1 MDDLRAKVRERW
13 ARARSVAVRV
23 LVAGPMDDSGGLS
36 RMARMTAA
44 GFDSD
49 DAEVHTFNTAKDTPH
64 DRSMLV
70 AMGSHTRR
78 AWRFVRAVSRHKP
91 QLVHLHTCS
100 FGTFERTMID
110 CVICAALKRAYVL
123 HVHGGLFDQYVDGL
137 IGLRRRMV
145 VWALRR
151 AVRVIVVGDVWRQS
165 LSQRIDGLDIDVLHN
180 ALEPQDASPNA
191 VSMDESRRGG
201 VLFVGDFSEVKR
213 PEDLIVAYASLP
225 RRQRRAFPLTI
236 VGGGEPRREALIKR
250 MAADIAPTD
259 DIQFTGKVD
268 GSVAR
273 RLMAEADLF
282 VIPSRAE
289 GLPLVLLEAMRAGAA
304 IVVTDVGAV
313 REVVTCGVEAMIVK
327 PQDPEQLA
335 LAMKRLLND
344 QARRAALSAAA
355 SIRSE
360 QFDAQIFRNRLLNI
374 WREAATEAAP
384 STPPPL
390 PRLASPT
397 FRSIL

>member
-1 MDDLRAKVRERW
+1 MRERW

-44 GFDSD
+44 GFDAA
-49 DAEVHTFNTAKDTPH
+49 DAEVHAFDSAKDTPH

-70 AMGSHTRR
+70 AMGSHVRR
-78 AWRFVRAVSRHKP
+78 AWRFGRAVSRHKP

-100 FGTFERTMID
+100 YGTFERTVID

-123 HVHGGLFDQYVDGL
+123 HIHGGLFDQYIDGL
-137 IGLRRRMV
+137 SGWRRRMV

-165 LSQRIDGLDIDVLHN
+165 LSQRISGLDIDVLHN
-180 ALEPQDASPNA
+180 ALERD
-191 VSMDESRRGG
+191 DESPCAVAIDKPRCGG
-201 VLFVGDFSEVKR
+201 VLFAGDLSEVKR
-213 PEDLIVAYASLP
+213 PEDLIVAYAALP
-225 RRQRRAFPLTI
+225 MKQRRAFPLTI
-236 VGGGEPRREALIKR
+236 VGGGDPRREALIKR
-250 MAADIAPTD
+250 MAADIAPGD
-259 DIQFTGKVD
+259 PIRFAGKVD
-268 GSVAR
+268 GPTVR
-273 RLMAEADLF
+273 KLMADADLF

-313 REVVTCGVEAMIVK
+313 REVVTNGVEAMIVK
-327 PQDPEQLA
+327 QHDPEQLA
-335 LAMKRLLND
+335 LTIKRLLSD
-344 QARRAALSAAA
+344 EARRTTLSAAA
-355 SIRSE
+355 RIRSE
-360 QFDAQIFRNRLLNI
+360 QFDAQTFRSRLLNI